1 MAMVNYGKIKGSV
14 YPNEIEMTT
23 NKVFVA
29 SDIEEYTETIDEREV
44 SGYQYDYKEYT
55 KDEYILLMAQNN
67 ADVAALRE
75 ELEAAKILLG
85 VE

>member
-1 MAMVNYGKIKGSV
+1 MINYGRVKSSMR
-14 YPNEIEMTT
+14 PQEIEITSD
-23 NKVFVA
+23 KVFIA
-29 SDIEEYTETIDEREV
+29 SNIQEYQDTVDDKTIN
-44 SGYQYDYKEYT
+44 GYQYDYISYT

-67 ADVAALRE
+67 SDIVALRD

>member
-1 MAMVNYGKIKGSV
+1 MINYGRVKSSLR
-14 YPNEIEMTT
+14 PQEIEITSD
-23 NKVFVA
+23 KVFIA
-29 SDIEEYTETIDEREV
+29 SNIQEYQDTIDDKTIN
-44 SGYQYDYKEYT
+44 GYQYDYISYT

-67 ADVAALRE
+67 SDIITLRE